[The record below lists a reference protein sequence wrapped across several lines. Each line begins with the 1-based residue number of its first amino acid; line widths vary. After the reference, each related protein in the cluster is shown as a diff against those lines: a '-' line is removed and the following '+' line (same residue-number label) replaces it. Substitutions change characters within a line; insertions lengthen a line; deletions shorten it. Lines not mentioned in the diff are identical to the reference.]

1 MEFECPDAVGGP
13 TPITK
18 SFAAD
23 DVNNWQDAL
32 GALRTLGATPGADS
46 LNNWGD
52 IVAFNRTPGITP
64 ITKSFTADPW
74 QNTSDSPTFTQFFA
88 DHFLFLPDAW
98 QNLADSF
105 VFSKPTVGAG
115 DIQKSF
121 SDDLNLWAD
130 QRQTVE
136 GYLVATPDTWGTLAD
151 QAAASFTTAAAIT
164 DPWGNL
170 ADQLTVSLAKAAAL
184 TDSWANL
191 ADQAPAVSFTL
202 SVAPAT
208 DS

>member
-1 MEFECPDAVGGP
+1 SVG
-13 TPITK
+13 
-18 SFAAD
+18 A
-23 DVNNWQDAL
+23 
-32 GALRTLGATPGADS
+32 GA
-46 LNNWGD
+46 
-52 IVAFNRTPGITP
+52 

-88 DHFLFLPDAW
+88 DHFLFLPDTW

-105 VFSKPTVGAG
+105 AFSKPTVGAG
-115 DIQKSF
+115 DIQKNF

-151 QAAASFTTAAAIT
+151 QTAASLTMAVAVT

-170 ADQLTVSLAKAAAL
+170 ADQVVISLTKAAAV
-184 TDSWANL
+184 TDSWGNL
-191 ADQAPAVSFTL
+191 ADQAPAVLYAL
-202 SVAPAT
+202 STALPA
-208 DS
+208 